1 MSQVDSANRVPTGSI
16 SPAGALPTGPTGQP
30 KVWKIRAIK
39 NYAEAHNHV
48 LVGKV
53 LEVTDSYVRLHCR
66 TFHFGPSLENV
77 GDVLVGAVMV
87 RVIPWS
93 RIEIINELPADFDYV
108 RSTVISDKPGQVL
121 FKDKQY
127 LCPIGRGSVP
137 SY

>member
-1 MSQVDSANRVPTGSI
+1 MSQVDSAKPA
-16 SPAGALPTGPTGQP
+16 SPAGAP

-39 NYAEAHNHV
+39 NYPEAHNHV

-53 LEVTDSYVRLHCR
+53 LEITDSYVRLHCR
-66 TFHFGPSLENV
+66 TFHFGPALENV
-77 GDVLVGAVMV
+77 EDVLVGAVMV

-108 RSTVISDKPGQVL
+108 KSTVISDKPGQVL

-127 LCPIGRGSVP
+127 LCPIGRGSEP

>member
-1 MSQVDSANRVPTGSI
+1 MSQVDSVNPVPAATPHKI
-16 SPAGALPTGPTGQP
+16 
-30 KVWKIRAIK
+30 WKIRAIK
-39 NYAEAHNHV
+39 NYPEAHNHI

-66 TFHFGPSLENV
+66 TYHFGPSLENPE
-77 GDVLVGAVMV
+77 DVLVGAVMV

-108 RSTVISDKPGQVL
+108 KSTVISDKPGQVL

-127 LCPIGRGSVP
+127 LCPIGRGSEP

>member
-1 MSQVDSANRVPTGSI
+1 MSQVDSANPT
-16 SPAGALPTGPTGQP
+16 SPAGESR
-30 KVWKIRAIK
+30 VWKIRTIK
-39 NYAEAHNHV
+39 NYPEAHNHV

-66 TFHFGPSLENV
+66 TFHFGPVLESPE
-77 GDVLVGAVMV
+77 DVLIGDVMV

-93 RIEIINELPADFDYV
+93 RIEIINELPANFDYV
-108 RSTVISDKPGQVL
+108 RSTVVGDKPGQVL

-127 LCPIGRGSVP
+127 LCPIGRGAEP

>member
-1 MSQVDSANRVPTGSI
+1 MSQVDSANPT
-16 SPAGALPTGPTGQP
+16 LPTGQP
-30 KVWKIRAIK
+30 KIWKIRAIK
-39 NYAEAHNHV
+39 NYPEAHNHV

-53 LEVTDSYVRLHCR
+53 LEITDSYVRLHCR
-66 TFHFGPSLENV
+66 TFHFCPSLDSPE
-77 GDVLVGAVMV
+77 DVLVGAVMV

-108 RSTVISDKPGQVL
+108 KSTVIGDKPGQVL

-127 LCPIGRGSVP
+127 LCPIGRGSEP

>member
-1 MSQVDSANRVPTGSI
+1 MSQVDLANPMSQTHEHR
-16 SPAGALPTGPTGQP
+16 
-30 KVWKIRAIK
+30 VWKIRAIK
-39 NYAEAHNHV
+39 NYPEAHNHV

-53 LEVTDSYVRLHCR
+53 LEITDSYVRLHCR
-66 TFHFGPSLENV
+66 TFHFGPALDSPE
-77 GDVLVGAVMV
+77 DVLVGAVMV

-108 RSTVISDKPGQVL
+108 KSTVISDKPGQVL

-127 LCPIGRGSVP
+127 LCPIGRGSEP

>member
-1 MSQVDSANRVPTGSI
+1 MSQADSANPLLATDQPTI
-16 SPAGALPTGPTGQP
+16 
-30 KVWKIRAIK
+30 WKIRAIK
-39 NYAEAHNHV
+39 SYPEAHNHV

-53 LEVTDSYVRLHCR
+53 LEITESYVRLHCR
-66 TFHFGPSLENV
+66 TFHFGPSLDSPE
-77 GDVLVGAVMV
+77 DVLVGDVMV

-108 RSTVISDKPGQVL
+108 KSTVIGDKPGQVL

-127 LCPIGRGSVP
+127 LCPIGRGSEP